1 MAVLRFIVKRLGY
14 TVFVLIGI
22 SFVVFALMHIAPGSP
37 AALLLGDTATPEQI
51 RALEE
56 QMGLDQ
62 PLIVQYFIYMS
73 GVVRGDLGTSLFF
86 RMPNSTLIFQRMPNT
101 AYLAMMAVLVTLIV
115 SLPLGLAAGVRH
127 GSLFDF
133 FTMGFVI
140 LGQSISNVVLGLVF
154 ILFFAVNLNWLPA
167 MGFGYGAHV
176 ILPAITMASTFA
188 ALFTSMLRS
197 GMVDVLQ
204 EDYITAT
211 YAKGIDR
218 RTVIW
223 KYALRNASLPTL
235 TMLGLQIGTF
245 LAGSVLIEQIFN
257 WPGIGSLTIQAIGLR
272 DFSLVQSIIL
282 VVSGLFVLVN
292 VITDILYT
300 LIDPRMTLN

>member
-1 MAVLRFIVKRLGY
+1 MLRFLVKRLGY
-14 TVFVLIGI
+14 TVFVMIGI
-22 SFVVFALMHIAPGSP
+22 SFVVFALMYIAPGSP
-37 AALLLGDTATPEQI
+37 AALLLGDTATAEQV
-51 RALEE
+51 RELEIE
-56 QMGLDQ
+56 LGLDR
-62 PLIVQYFIYMS
+62 PLIVQYYAYML
-73 GVVRGDLGTSLFF
+73 GVLRGDLGTSLFF

-101 AYLAMMAVLVTLIV
+101 AYLALIAVLITLLV
-115 SLPLGLAAGVRH
+115 SLPIGLAAGVRH

-133 FTMGFVI
+133 TILGFVI
-140 LGQSISNVVLGLVF
+140 LGQSISNVVLGIVF
-154 ILFFAVNLNWLPA
+154 IFFFAVTLGWLPA

-176 ILPAITMASTFA
+176 ILPAVTMSSTFA

-197 GMVDVLQ
+197 GMIEVLQ

-235 TMLGLQIGTF
+235 TMVGLQIGGF
-245 LAGSVLIEQIFN
+245 LSGSVLIETIFN
-257 WPGIGSLTIQAIGLR
+257 WPGIGSLTIQAINQR
-272 DFSLVQSIIL
+272 DFTLVQSIML

-292 VITDILYT
+292 LLTDIVYT
-300 LIDPRMTLN
+300 LVDPRMALN